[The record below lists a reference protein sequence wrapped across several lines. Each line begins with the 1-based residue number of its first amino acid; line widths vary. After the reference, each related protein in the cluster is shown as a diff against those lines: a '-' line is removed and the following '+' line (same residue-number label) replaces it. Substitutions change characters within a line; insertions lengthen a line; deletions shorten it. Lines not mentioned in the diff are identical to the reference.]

1 MSTLTARIDPHL
13 FEETKK
19 IAQKNGINIS
29 EYVRI
34 ALKLLNEKNRKMARY
49 KQLQSDA
56 LSVQD
61 DSLQIYQD
69 FAITDED
76 LFDD

>member
-19 IAQKNGINIS
+19 IAQKNGIKLS
-29 EYVRI
+29 EYVRV

-49 KQLQSDA
+49 KQLQRCPPWRLKA
-56 LSVQD
+56 KA
-61 DSLQIYQD
+61 DSPR
-69 FAITDED
+69 
-76 LFDD
+76 

>member
-19 IAQKNGINIS
+19 IAQKNGIKLS

-34 ALKLLNEKNRKMARY
+34 ALKLLNERNRKMARY

-56 LSVQD
+56 LAVRE
-61 DSLQIYQD
+61 DSLQINQD
-69 FAITDED
+69 FTITDED

>member
-1 MSTLTARIDPHL
+1 MSTLTARIDPQL

-19 IAQKNGINIS
+19 IAQKNGIKLS

-34 ALKLLNEKNRKMARY
+34 ALKLLNERNRKMARY

-56 LSVQD
+56 LAVRE
-61 DSLQIYQD
+61 DSLQINQD